1 MNTQLSFPDSY
12 DVNRMVFSKAIK
24 GAAKTGEG
32 DPQIKFSRIMINT
45 QNNDGSIGEL
55 IFPTSEL
62 FSFGVSTNTAQDG
75 SGKINGYSLPLCLWN
90 KDAPTSIEKAF
101 SSKLEEIVEK
111 CKDHLLLDSTKEE
124 TEKYDLERTELKKLN
139 SFIYW
144 KRDKGK
150 IVEGTGPTLYPK
162 LIESKK
168 NNKIITTLF
177 DSQGNEINPMDL
189 IGKFCYVK
197 AAIKIES
204 IFIGAKIALQVKV
217 YEAEVRMIESG
228 TKRLLPRS
236 ALPQA
241 DTVVSIAPKFSMA
254 SITQPN
260 PSSAPEDD
268 DRIHDSDNEED
279 DMNDGQ
285 QAILQPSGTQKHPV
299 SAPILETVPRKAIRT
314 ISKKK

>member
-1 MNTQLSFPDSY
+1 
-12 DVNRMVFSKAIK
+12 
-24 GAAKTGEG
+24 
-32 DPQIKFSRIMINT
+32 
-45 QNNDGSIGEL
+45 
-55 IFPTSEL
+55 
-62 FSFGVSTNTAQDG
+62 
-75 SGKINGYSLPLCLWN
+75 
-90 KDAPTSIEKAF
+90 
-101 SSKLEEIVEK
+101 
-111 CKDHLLLDSTKEE
+111 
-124 TEKYDLERTELKKLN
+124 
-139 SFIYW
+139 
-144 KRDKGK
+144 
-150 IVEGTGPTLYPK
+150 
-162 LIESKK
+162 
-168 NNKIITTLF
+168 
-177 DSQGNEINPMDL
+177 MDL

-260 PSSAPEDD
+260 PASALEDD
-268 DRIHDSDNEED
+268 DHIHDSDNEED
-279 DMNDGQ
+279 DGQ
-285 QAILQPSGTQKHPV
+285 QAILQPSGAQKHPI